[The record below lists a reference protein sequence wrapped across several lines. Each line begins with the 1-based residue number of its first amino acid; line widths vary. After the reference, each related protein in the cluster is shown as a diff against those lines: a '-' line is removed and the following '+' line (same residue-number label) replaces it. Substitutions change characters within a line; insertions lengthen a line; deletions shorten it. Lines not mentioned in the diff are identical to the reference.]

1 MGRGC
6 PHRALRAA
14 LALAAVTGCATTT
27 RPVGASIAAPT
38 AATPDAGGPTATDAS
53 MAPDAPL
60 RVARE
65 PTPLEREVRAG
76 LGVFLRVCGTCHEA
90 MWRLPTGGHLP
101 RIRWTEAAMRRQI
114 REGSGRSSAS
124 AMPAIDAGRL
134 PESEM
139 PALFAYLRSIEAV
152 VSPKGSAS
160 PSTTVNIAS
169 PRCAAATPSPGFQ
182 PVAAEPKKPMGT

>member
-1 MGRGC
+1 MDRAC
-6 PHRALRAA
+6 PIRALCMA

-27 RPVGASIAAPT
+27 TPVGASTASPT
-38 AATPDAGGPTATDAS
+38 AATHDAGGPTASDAS
-53 MAPDAPL
+53 TAPSAPL

-76 LGVFLRVCGTCHEA
+76 LGVFLRVCGSCHEA
-90 MWRLPTGGHLP
+90 MWRLPTGGRLP

-139 PALFAYLRSIEAV
+139 PALLAYLRSIEAV
-152 VSPKGSAS
+152 AS
-160 PSTTVNIAS
+160 P
-169 PRCAAATPSPGFQ
+169 
-182 PVAAEPKKPMGT
+182 